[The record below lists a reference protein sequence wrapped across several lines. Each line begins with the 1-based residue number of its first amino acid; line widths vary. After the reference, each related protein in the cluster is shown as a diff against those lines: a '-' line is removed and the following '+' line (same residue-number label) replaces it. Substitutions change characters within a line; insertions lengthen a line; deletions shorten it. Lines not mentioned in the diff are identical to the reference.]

1 MVTIEELRNLKETE
15 DNVEFKE
22 AKNSFNFD
30 GGTRTDQ
37 KERRK
42 CYLGYVVAFANE
54 GGGKLI
60 FGMADSY
67 PHTVVGSNFSQGKLG
82 ALEDK
87 VYKRL
92 GIRIHCTELFDE
104 TGLRVL
110 VTDIPSRPTGKMMKF
125 EGVPL
130 MRTGDS
136 LRNMSDE
143 EMFSILSESEPDFS
157 AKVCNGLTLDD
168 LDNKAFD
175 QMLLHYQMKNQ
186 TSQINSLSKE
196 QILSDFDLLVDN
208 KLNYAALI
216 LLGKEEKIAQ
226 YLPQCKIIWEFRNT
240 TDQIYYDRREE
251 VQLPLFM
258 AVNKIWSIINQP
270 TLNKKRPIQLQGYIF
285 DIFDFNE
292 EVIREALLNAI
303 AHRDYTIN
311 SEIVIKQYPDKII
324 FINPGGFPKG
334 VTLENLLRVNSTP
347 RSRLM
352 TEIMQKTGLVERSG
366 QGVDKI
372 FSITLSE
379 GKAEPTYQ
387 QSDNFQV
394 TLILYAKIEDT
405 AFHIFL
411 QNYKTRNRE
420 PLLGVEQIITL
431 YRINKNMQTNLDQ
444 KIIEELEKANLIEK
458 TSANSH
464 KYILSL
470 QYQSLYEET
479 LRIGTRYL
487 IEEVKGLV
495 LELQDKRLKIGD
507 LEVQLSNLL
516 SRNQIKYLLSKL
528 IEDDILRKEGIG
540 KGTYYLIHEQYDKL
554 RGSSLVNRIARDLK
568 EKYE

>member
-37 KERRK
+37 KVRRK

>member
-22 AKNSFNFD
+22 AKNNYNFD

-60 FGMADSY
+60 LGMADSY

-82 ALEDK
+82 ALEDE

-92 GIRIHCTELFDE
+92 GIRIHCTELFDK

-157 AKVCNGLTLDD
+157 AKVCNGLTLKD
-168 LDNKAFD
+168 LDDKAFD

-226 YLPQCKIIWEFRNT
+226 YLPQCKIIWEFRNA

-411 QNYKTRNRE
+411 QNYKTRNKE

-431 YRINKNMQTNLDQ
+431 YRINKNMHTNLDQ
-444 KIIEELEKANLIEK
+444 KIIEELEKANLIER
-458 TSANSH
+458 TSVNSH

-470 QYQSLYEET
+470 QYQNLYEET

-507 LEVQLSNLL
+507 LEVRLSNFL

-528 IEDDILRKEGIG
+528 IEDDILRKEGTG

-554 RGSSLVNRIARDLK
+554 RGSSLVNLIVRDLK